1 MNPLDVA
8 KLVGGRKVKKVLKG
22 VELISAVNE
31 LIGKDA
37 LDEESTGN
45 EVAEAIANLPPEV
58 RSQYLAQKFEL
69 NRTRIEASKDV
80 RLAMERADSE
90 DGAIRPKIARGIMI
104 MIGSLCLVMVVMY
117 MITGRS
123 GDPMDLTV
131 WADIISQLIDVLAK
145 HFDTGIE

>member
-1 MNPLDVA
+1 M
-8 KLVGGRKVKKVLKG
+8 
-22 VELISAVNE
+22 
-31 LIGKDA
+31 
-37 LDEESTGN
+37 
-45 EVAEAIANLPPEV
+45 AEAIANLPPEV

-80 RLAMERADSE
+80 RLAMEQADSE

-104 MIGSLCLVMVVMY
+104 MIGALCLVLVVMY

-131 WADIISQLIDVLAK
+131 WVDIISQLIDVLAK